1 VAVLD
6 GQDLR
11 GALGMIEAACA
22 AGGPGP
28 FAGPVV
34 DALARLV
41 PGEIAGYNE
50 RELPSH
56 RLLAAHETPAVRSPP
71 DVARAVTAFCGEY
84 PLSVERHWVDG
95 RAHKVSDFVS
105 PAELHRLD
113 YYNHALRPMGIEH
126 QIRLWLP
133 APPGQ
138 ARFFYVSR
146 RRGDADFDER
156 DRLVLE
162 LVRPFLAAVRE
173 RTGLPVPAAANHTD
187 LTGREAEILAWV
199 ARGKTNKEIARLVM
213 ASPHTVRKH
222 LEHAFRK
229 LGVHTRTAA
238 VSRAFGFSD

>member
-11 GALGMIEAACA
+11 SALGLIQVACTTD
-22 AGGPGP
+22 GPEP
-28 FAGPVV
+28 FAEPVV

-41 PGEIAGYNE
+41 PGEIVGYNE

-56 RLLAAHETPAVRSPP
+56 RLVAAREIPVVTPPP
-71 DVARAVTAFCGEY
+71 EVARAVTAFCGEY
-84 PLSVERHWVDG
+84 PLSVERRWIDG

-105 PAELHRLD
+105 PGELHRLD

-133 APPGQ
+133 APPGH
-138 ARFFYVSR
+138 ARFFHVSR
-146 RRGDADFDER
+146 RRGDGDFDER

-162 LVRPFLAAVRE
+162 LVGPFLAAVRE
-173 RTGLPVPAAANHTD
+173 RTDLPVAAAPNHHD

-199 ARGKTNKEIARLVM
+199 ARGKTNKEIAKLVL

-222 LEHAFRK
+222 LEHTFRK

-238 VSRAFGFSD
+238 VARAFGFTD